1 MQSPVASRL
10 IDGLSSETPG
20 FIGTVVMVELVWVLQ
35 ACYHSKRD
43 EIAQILEKLLRSK
56 ELVIEETELAWKA
69 LNRFCSSRADFADC
83 LIGLAAQ
90 AQSCDQTVT
99 FDRGAVPAGM
109 RLIG

>member
-1 MQSPVASRL
+1 MQSPIATKL
-10 IDGLSSETPG
+10 IDGLSADTPG

-35 ACYHSKRD
+35 ACYHSKRG

-56 ELVIEETELAWKA
+56 ELIVEETELAWKA
-69 LNRFCSSRADFADC
+69 LNHFSSTRADFADC

-90 AQSCDQTVT
+90 RQGCDETVT
-99 FDRGAVPAGM
+99 FDKGAVPAGM